1 MHTVYNMHKIN
12 QEILRYKTDQ
22 SLPTACLQYGRWN
35 YCERATY
42 VRNFVVHYAVDS
54 VKKSL

>member
-22 SLPTACLQYGRWN
+22 SLNQRRVCNTVGETIVNVQH
-35 YCERATY
+35 
-42 VRNFVVHYAVDS
+42 VFVTS
-54 VKKSL
+54 